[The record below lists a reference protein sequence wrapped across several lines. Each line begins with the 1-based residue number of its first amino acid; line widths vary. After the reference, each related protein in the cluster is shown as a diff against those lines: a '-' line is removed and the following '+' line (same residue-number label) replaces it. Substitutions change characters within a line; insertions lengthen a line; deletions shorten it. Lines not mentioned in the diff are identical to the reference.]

1 MNRFT
6 QTKVHIGGVRPV
18 SLLLMVIFTVCAFA
32 LMWAAVGCLDR
43 ISESSSDAVD
53 GLAAAQ
59 LTANRIR
66 SAEGTITVYTDSNG
80 NFEKMTVSR
89 RDGYE
94 NVMTCSNGLLSEAL
108 IPEGSGA
115 SAGEGIFEI
124 KGLTVTDCGDTAKIT
139 VTSRSGNTCTVYT
152 AAGAEMTFLTAEDD

>member
-6 QTKVHIGGVRPV
+6 QTKVHTGGVRPV

-43 ISESSSDAVD
+43 ISESSSDA
-53 GLAAAQ
+53 
-59 LTANRIR
+59 ANRIR
-66 SAEGTITVYTDSNG
+66 SAEGAITVYTDSNG

-152 AAGAEMTFLTAEDD
+152 AAGAEMTCLTAEDD

>member
-1 MNRFT
+1 
-6 QTKVHIGGVRPV
+6 
-18 SLLLMVIFTVCAFA
+18 
-32 LMWAAVGCLDR
+32 
-43 ISESSSDAVD
+43 
-53 GLAAAQ
+53 
-59 LTANRIR
+59 
-66 SAEGTITVYTDSNG
+66 
-80 NFEKMTVSR
+80 MTVSR

-139 VTSRSGNTCTVYT
+139 VTSRSGNICTVYT